1 MPTSARP
8 AAQKVF
14 DYTSLDSE
22 TSQFVQEQT
31 GEIRVLMKRTVES
44 IVEIGKKLIEVKKR
58 LKHGRFGI
66 WLLTEFYWDER
77 TARRFMSVAES
88 LGHKSDIL
96 SKANFAPSALYLL
109 AAPSTPETAR
119 AEALARAEAGE
130 AITVT
135 VAKEIKRKHPRTV
148 AKPEPEPEPES
159 LSQSEP
165 FKLPPEPASQPQ
177 ATPPIAPYS
186 LSSKLEIVAIHHQ
199 TQALPL
205 ESATRLVVPQSL
217 QTPLA
222 SQPLVEQP
230 GVWWELGGKHLLY
243 CGDPNSSEFVGRVTQ
258 EVELVR
264 LLLAFPSTLDWQP
277 VLRAKARLIVDDY
290 LPQGKNPE
298 QLDEILEAALLFY
311 SRPQDIVV
319 SCFLP
324 SLEVLSVVNR
334 HGRRV
339 LFAEPNERRCKQVIT
354 DWKRAGI
361 KTERL
366 N

>member
-1 MPTSARP
+1 MPTSVRP

-58 LKHGRFGI
+58 LKHGRFGV
-66 WLLTEFYWDER
+66 WLATEFYWDER

-96 SKANFAPSALYLL
+96 SKGNFAPSALYLL

-130 AITVT
+130 VITVT
-135 VAKEIKRKHPRTV
+135 VAKEIKQKHPRTV
-148 AKPEPEPEPES
+148 VAKLEPSPATES
-159 LSQSEP
+159 LLQSEL

-177 ATPPIAPYS
+177 ATPITAPHPQ
-186 LSSKLEIVAIHHQ
+186 LSPKLEIVAIRPQ
-199 TQALPL
+199 AQALAM
-205 ESATRLVVPQSL
+205 ESGTCLVVPQAI

-222 SQPLVEQP
+222 PQPLVEQL

-243 CGDPNSSEFVGRVTQ
+243 CGDPNSSEFMGQ
-258 EVELVR
+258 IIEEVP
-264 LLLAFPSTLDWQP
+264 LLLIFRPSPGWQSAIP
-277 VLRAKARLIVDDY
+277 AKNVHHN
-290 LPQGKNPE
+290 K
-298 QLDEILEAALLFY
+298 
-311 SRPQDIVV
+311 
-319 SCFLP
+319 
-324 SLEVLSVVNR
+324 
-334 HGRRV
+334 
-339 LFAEPNERRCKQVIT
+339 
-354 DWKRAGI
+354 
-361 KTERL
+361 
-366 N
+366 